1 MISFLP
7 MAQTITGRKT
17 CRIELLICK
26 SAFICIKQ
34 NRTETS
40 PLNSGNGVDK
50 HLQTAGKGFGKYTLL
65 HFDKVY
71 FSLSTKTNA
80 HTHVLDTKALR
91 TCI

>member
-1 MISFLP
+1 

-17 CRIELLICK
+17 CRIEQLICK

-40 PLNSGNGVDK
+40 PLNPGNGVDK
-50 HLQTAGKGFGKYTLL
+50 NLQTAGKDFGKYTLL

-80 HTHVLDTKALR
+80 HTHLYY
-91 TCI
+91 

>member
-1 MISFLP
+1 MISLLP

-34 NRTETS
+34 NRTDTS

-50 HLQTAGKGFGKYTLL
+50 HLQTAGKGFGKL

-80 HTHVLDTKALR
+80 HTHVLDTKVLR